1 MNTPV
6 RLGLFAGALLAVF
19 AAAFGV
25 GRVLVPASAAD
36 AWHGNAD
43 NSAHGGAHEAPNTDA
58 VSVRGITA
66 VDRGYE
72 LRALD
77 APRAVGQSGEL
88 TFVLTSPDGAP
99 LLEYVTEHE
108 KDLHLIVVRTD
119 GSRFRHVHPSL
130 NADGSWSLPW
140 TWNAAGDYRV
150 YADFV
155 PEALGENL
163 TLTTSFLVEGA
174 VERSVAPSGETTQV
188 GPYEVT
194 LDGDLTAASGSS
206 LSFAVSRSGEPV
218 TLEPYLGANG
228 HLVALRQG
236 DLAYLHVHPEHGASG
251 AGSTVSFM
259 AQVPSPGTYLLYL
272 DFKVDGQVYT
282 AAFIQTAAAQGAA
295 PHESGV
301 HGADDSTH

>member
-6 RLGLFAGALLAVF
+6 RLGLFAGALIAIF
-19 AAAFGV
+19 AAAFGA
-25 GRVLVPASAAD
+25 GKVLVPASAAD
-36 AWHGNAD
+36 AWHGDAD
-43 NSAHGGAHEAPNTDA
+43 NSAHGAGHEASDSDA
-58 VSVRGITA
+58 VSVRGIAA

-72 LRALD
+72 LHELD
-77 APRAVGQSGEL
+77 APRVAGQSGEL
-88 TFVLTSPDGAP
+88 TFVLSSPDGAP
-99 LLEYVTEHE
+99 LREYVTEHE

-119 GSRFRHVHPSL
+119 GSEFRHVHPTL
-130 NADGSWSLPW
+130 AADGSWSLPW

-155 PEALGENL
+155 PGALGENL

-174 VERSVAPSGETTQV
+174 VERSIAPSGDTAQA

-206 LSFAVSRSGEPV
+206 LSFVVTQSGEPV

-228 HLVALRQG
+228 HLVALRHG
-236 DLAYLHVHPEHGASG
+236 DLAYLHVHPEHMDSSP
-251 AGSTVSFM
+251 GSAVSFI

-272 DFKVDGQVYT
+272 DFKVAGQVHT
-282 AAFIQTAAAQGAA
+282 AAFIQTAAAQGADPRGA
-295 PHESGV
+295 GS
-301 HGADDSTH
+301 HGDDDATH